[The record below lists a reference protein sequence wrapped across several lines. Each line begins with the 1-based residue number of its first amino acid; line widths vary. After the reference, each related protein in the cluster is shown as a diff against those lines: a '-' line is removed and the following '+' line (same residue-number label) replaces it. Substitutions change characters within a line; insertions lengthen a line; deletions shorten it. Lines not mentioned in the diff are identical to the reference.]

1 MVNGNQLDWLTYLS
15 HSTDI
20 HGVHHINKNI
30 YRLISEY
37 INNKKPFLYFNI
49 VYAYVQFC
57 FKYQIKMA
65 ETTRHQRQLGQR
77 EQYIRQFIVYAS
89 HNAVNDKIY
98 TQMSYSSVLKY
109 IKNVDHNYFLYQR
122 AVNYETNKTPL

>member
-1 MVNGNQLDWLTYLS
+1 
-15 HSTDI
+15 
-20 HGVHHINKNI
+20 
-30 YRLISEY
+30 
-37 INNKKPFLYFNI
+37 
-49 VYAYVQFC
+49 
-57 FKYQIKMA
+57 MA

-109 IKNVDHNYFLYQR
+109 IKNVDHNYFLYQT